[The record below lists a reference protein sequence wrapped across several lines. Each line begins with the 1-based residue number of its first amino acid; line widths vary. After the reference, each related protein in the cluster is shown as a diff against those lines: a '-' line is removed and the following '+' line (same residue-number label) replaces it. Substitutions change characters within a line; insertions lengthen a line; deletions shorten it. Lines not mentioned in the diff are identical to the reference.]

1 MSFRS
6 KGNITVNDFAK
17 KYFNGGGHKNAA
29 GGISKNSLK
38 KTIELVNKHLESFLK
53 NS

>member
-1 MSFRS
+1 MILL
-6 KGNITVNDFAK
+6 KNILM
-17 KYFNGGGHKNAA
+17 GGHKNAA
-29 GGISKNSLK
+29 GGISKDSLK

>member
-1 MSFRS
+1 MILQ
-6 KGNITVNDFAK
+6 KNILM
-17 KYFNGGGHKNAA
+17 GGGHKNAA
-29 GGISKNSLK
+29 GGISKDSLK